1 MGFLQHYYV
10 KLSTHCVRP
19 VTHGPAHAPELPG
32 IAISAK
38 AASEDFA
45 TLRAPQGG
53 VAFSQHSKRWR
64 PSQALAG
71 VAAGSRTHRVARPRP
86 QPGRS
91 LPTATGL
98 TTYETVCERRQL
110 QWIATR

>member
-32 IAISAK
+32 IAVSAK

-45 TLRAPQGG
+45 TLRGLQGG
-53 VAFSQHSKRWR
+53 VAFLQHSKRWR

-86 QPGRS
+86 PPRRAT
-91 LPTATGL
+91 PTGNRP
-98 TTYETVCERRQL
+98 TT
-110 QWIATR
+110 